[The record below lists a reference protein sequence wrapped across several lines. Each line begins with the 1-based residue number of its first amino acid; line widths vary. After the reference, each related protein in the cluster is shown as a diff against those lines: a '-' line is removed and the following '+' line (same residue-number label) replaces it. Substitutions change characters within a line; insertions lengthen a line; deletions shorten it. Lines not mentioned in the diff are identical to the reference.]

1 MGRAHH
7 DVDLKANGP
16 KTSMENQAYE
26 MVKTME
32 KLLAV
37 NDARTAWNL
46 QSAFVRVH
54 NAQTPYSPERKA
66 MADVWE
72 KMLDKWH

>member
-1 MGRAHH
+1 MGGSHH
-7 DVDLKANGP
+7 DMDLKASDP
-16 KTSMENQAYE
+16 KTLMENQAYE

-32 KLLAV
+32 KLLADG
-37 NDARTAWNL
+37 DAATAWHL
-46 QSAFVRVH
+46 QGAFVRVH

-72 KMLDKWH
+72 KMMDRWH

>member
-1 MGRAHH
+1 MGRSHH
-7 DVDLKANGP
+7 DVDLKASDP

-32 KLLAV
+32 KLLV
-37 NDARTAWNL
+37 DNDARTAWNL
-46 QSAFVRVH
+46 QSAFVRIH
-54 NAQTPYSPERKA
+54 NAQPLNSPERIA
-66 MADVWE
+66 MATVWE